1 MEPICGPRLEIDE
14 PTAQERAWIFQALQ
28 KPEIHLPL
36 SCPRAPTQ
44 ELFDEGRIETVE
56 RGERG
61 ALMARLFIGRHRQ
74 SKQPRVFFLD
84 FGWSGAFD
92 VVRDLDLSIP
102 EPGSGMWTYLEA
114 NLMIVTYLFRHG
126 LARRARWRIA
136 EARFDGTGW
145 FDRRCVS
152 CFSNLVFSS
161 ILNSWLL
168 FFNLLL
174 VIRYSFIKLMR
185 SLSVGLFP
193 GKLSHA
199 KCNHLFGRFLISHQN
214 MEKLC
219 FSVAWSKYDCRE

>member
-14 PTAQERAWIFQALQ
+14 PTDQERSWIFQALQ

-36 SCPRAPTQ
+36 SCPRPPTQ
-44 ELFDEGRIETVE
+44 ALFDDGRIETVE

-61 ALMARLFIGRHRQ
+61 ALMARFFIGRHRQ
-74 SKQPRVFFLD
+74 SKQPKVFFLD

-136 EARFDGTGW
+136 EARFDGTSW
-145 FDRRCVS
+145 FDRIGVRRLTHFEEPPPISGEPISKIVYELS
-152 CFSNLVFSS
+152 PDEYAA
-161 ILNSWLL
+161 ILARGGVDLYQESTTYELPWRKL
-168 FFNLLL
+168 FA
-174 VIRYSFIKLMR
+174 R
-185 SLSVGLFP
+185 
-193 GKLSHA
+193 
-199 KCNHLFGRFLISHQN
+199 
-214 MEKLC
+214 
-219 FSVAWSKYDCRE
+219 